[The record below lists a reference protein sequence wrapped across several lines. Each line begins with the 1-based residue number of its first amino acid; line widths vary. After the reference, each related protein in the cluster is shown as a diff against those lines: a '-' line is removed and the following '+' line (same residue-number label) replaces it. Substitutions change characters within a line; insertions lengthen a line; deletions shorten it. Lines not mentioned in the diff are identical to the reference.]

1 MVYYTKDSFNQT
13 LVDKAKAKGWYIF
26 MNAYVNNNTTPD
38 DDNYNQVNKVSALA
52 GNIIQTDYAVL
63 VKNHLDN

>member
-1 MVYYTKDSFNQT
+1 
-13 LVDKAKAKGWYIF
+13 
-26 MNAYVNNNTTPD
+26 MNAYLNTNTTPD